1 MQKGPDQE
9 LIAALTV
16 VTGSNHVLHDPA
28 SMAPFLQDWRG
39 YGSGSAAA
47 VVLPA
52 STEQVAAIMTIAAR
66 LGRAV
71 VPQGGNTGLSQGAQ
85 PTGDGRGII
94 VAMQRMATI
103 REIDKPSGVI
113 LVDAGATL
121 SSVHAAA
128 LDVGRRVPLTLGS
141 EGTAQIGGLVSTNAG
156 GTSAL
161 RYGPMRELVCGIE
174 VVLPDGRICSDMQAL
189 RKNNT
194 GYDLKNLFI
203 GAEGTLGIVTGAA
216 LRMHPVLHASAHAWI
231 ALSGLDAIA
240 PILSGLQDT
249 FDTGLQAAE
258 LLSGSQVDLVLQHIP
273 RTRHPLGSRPD
284 WSLLV
289 ELGTTDATADLRS
302 RLEDWLAERFGDGL
316 VTDAAVAQNEAQA
329 AGIWHIRHSVSEAN
343 KIHGHSLSHDVAV
356 RPSRLAEMI
365 VKCRQAVHLA
375 FPGANVLIVSHIGDG
390 NVHFI
395 VHFTH
400 DEWARFADQ
409 EGVTRQVMTLVHDQV
424 GALGGTFSA
433 EHGIGRKLRQEL
445 AERADPVR
453 LQLMHDI
460 RKLLDPDQRM
470 NPGAVL

>member
-1 MQKGPDQE
+1 MPHGW
-9 LIAALTV
+9 
-16 VTGSNHVLHDPA
+16 G
-28 SMAPFLQDWRG
+28 APSCLK
-39 YGSGSAAA
+39 
-47 VVLPA
+47 
-52 STEQVAAIMTIAAR
+52 AAI
-66 LGRAV
+66 
-71 VPQGGNTGLSQGAQ
+71 PGLSQGAQ
-85 PTGDGRGII
+85 PSGDGRAIV
-94 VAMQRMATI
+94 VAMRRMAAI
-103 REIDKPSGVI
+103 REIDKPSGVM

-121 SSVHAAA
+121 SAVHAAA
-128 LDVGRRVPLTLGS
+128 LEVGRRVPLNLGS

-174 VVLPDGRICSDMQAL
+174 VVLPDGRIFSDLQAL

-231 ALSGLDAIA
+231 ALSGLEAVA
-240 PILSGLQDT
+240 PILSGLQDA

-258 LLSGSQVDLVLQHIP
+258 LLSGTQVDLVLQHIP
-273 RTRHPLGSRPD
+273 RTRHPLDSRPE

-289 ELGTTDATADLRS
+289 ELGQTDPGADLRG
-302 RLEDWLAERFGDGL
+302 RLEDWLAARFEDGR
-316 VTDAAVAQNEAQA
+316 VTDGAVAQSDAQA

-356 RPSRLAEMI
+356 RPSRVAEMI
-365 VKCRQAVHLA
+365 TRCRGAVQGVY
-375 FPGANVLIVSHIGDG
+375 PGAKILIVSHIGDG

-400 DEWARFADQ
+400 AEWARFPDPEA
-409 EGVTRQVMTLVHDQV
+409 VTRQVMTLVHDEV

-453 LQLMHDI
+453 LQMMHDI
-460 RKLLDPDQRM
+460 RGLFDPEGRM